1 MVLRAAL
8 IKSVLR
14 SSSAAELLPLRADN
28 ERFSHALR
36 NAARSWLF
44 AVERRLKARNLSQAG
59 WRRLL

>member
-14 SSSAAELLPLRADN
+14 RSSAAELPLHADN